1 MRASHEKPL
10 CRCPQHCSPSLPLPR
25 RAPCALRM
33 SVTHIVPSATHA
45 QYERGSYPVH
55 QPPREASTQLPS
67 ALQPQCCL
75 SPSAMHA
82 RHERD
87 TPQVQQPHT
96 RSQRPSAL
104 SAAAQCR
111 YRRAKA
117 MHAQQGR
124 DSHQVREPHTRS
136 WRLAVL
142 SVAAQC
148 CYRQVPCTLRMSVT
162 HIQCTSLT
170 REAITQLLSAPQ
182 PNAAIVSPSAM
193 HAPHERDSHPVHQP
207 HGEAGARLP
216 SALQPNVAVA
226 ECHAPASY
234 QKPAPSCSER
244 WPKAAIAA
252 PSAMHAQQGRDSHQ
266 VRESHTRSWRLAA
279 LSAAAQC
286 CYRRVPCTPRMSMTH
301 IKCQPHRRSQ
311 RPTALS
317 IAAQCCSRCAKYD
330 GRPA

>member
-45 QYERGSYPVH
+45 QYERGSHPVH

-124 DSHQVREPHTRS
+124 DSHQVREPHTRR

-148 CYRQVPCTLRMSVT
+148 CYRQVPRTPNMSVT
-162 HIQCTSLT
+162 HIQRTSLT
-170 REAITQLLSAPQ
+170 Q
-182 PNAAIVSPSAM
+182 
-193 HAPHERDSHPVHQP
+193 
-207 HGEAGARLP
+207 EAGAWLP
-216 SALQPNVAVA
+216 SALQPNAAVA
-226 ECHAPASY
+226 ECHARF
-234 QKPAPSCSER
+234 E
-244 WPKAAIAA
+244 
-252 PSAMHAQQGRDSHQ
+252 
-266 VRESHTRSWRLAA
+266 
-279 LSAAAQC
+279 
-286 CYRRVPCTPRMSMTH
+286 
-301 IKCQPHRRSQ
+301 
-311 RPTALS
+311 
-317 IAAQCCSRCAKYD
+317 
-330 GRPA
+330 